1 MSEWGGFG
9 VTKEAPPYLGGGR
22 GILSITFPLEALNK
36 QFKNGKKIVARTS
49 QHNAR
54 LAELKKFN

>member
-1 MSEWGGFG
+1 M
-9 VTKEAPPYLGGGR
+9 TKEAPPYLGGGR